1 MIWSVL
7 FCISFL
13 SFTTVS
19 ALTEPELLAR
29 LEGLSARI
37 KVRVVL
43 FVFEECSEELLAPAI
58 LCCKESAR
66 SKQERP
72 VGWVF
77 WVPKP
82 LVRGFGCPSWFFVA

>member
-1 MIWSVL
+1 M
-7 FCISFL
+7 
-13 SFTTVS
+13 S

-29 LEGLSARI
+29 LEGLSTRI

-43 FVFEECSEELLAPAI
+43 FVFEECSEEVLAPAI

-66 SKQERP
+66 SKEERP
-72 VGWVF
+72 GSVF

-82 LVRGFGCPSWFFVA
+82 LPRGFGCPSWFFVA